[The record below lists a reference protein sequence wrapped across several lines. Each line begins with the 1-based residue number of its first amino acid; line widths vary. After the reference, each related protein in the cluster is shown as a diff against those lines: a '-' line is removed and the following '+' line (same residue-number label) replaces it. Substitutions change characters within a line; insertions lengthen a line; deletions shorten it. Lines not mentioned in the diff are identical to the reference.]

1 MKFLDNFIRS
11 KNKVQ
16 QPSQNQNVIGEQD
29 EIRKKENE
37 RSHIIKG
44 VNMWWVIS
52 LMTII
57 IIAMGAHIYNN
68 QVVNGEKIIS
78 YLEFAATLLSIV
90 LSIFAIF
97 YSYFSALEASRQWGD
112 VSTAVKIIENTTAT
126 IESNNQMMLATMIAI
141 HGEVNSLGGEALR
154 DNNMQPKVEVNS
166 ATINNIQNN
175 ATEDNLPNIAED
187 VPDINVPA

>member
-1 MKFLDNFIRS
+1 
-11 KNKVQ
+11 
-16 QPSQNQNVIGEQD
+16 
-29 EIRKKENE
+29 
-37 RSHIIKG
+37 
-44 VNMWWVIS
+44 
-52 LMTII
+52 
-57 IIAMGAHIYNN
+57 MGAHIYNN

-154 DNNMQPKVEVNS
+154 DNNKQPKVEVNS

-175 ATEDNLPNIAED
+175 ATKDNLPNIAEG
-187 VPDINVPA
+187 VPDINVPV